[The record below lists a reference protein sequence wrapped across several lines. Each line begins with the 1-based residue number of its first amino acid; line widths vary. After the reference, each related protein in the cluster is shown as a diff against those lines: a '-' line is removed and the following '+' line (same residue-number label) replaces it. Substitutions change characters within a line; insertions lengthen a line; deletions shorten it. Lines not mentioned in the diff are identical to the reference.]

1 MNLEYDTVIRRGTV
15 VDGTAGD
22 VFKADVGISNGV
34 IAAIGRNL
42 SRGKSEI
49 DAHGLLVTPGFV
61 DIHTHYDGQVTWDD
75 TLMPS
80 TDHGVTTV
88 VMGNCGV
95 GFAPCR
101 PADREALVVLMEGV
115 EDLPEIVL
123 SAGLPWEW
131 EDFGSY
137 LDFLDGRSF
146 NIDIAAQVAHAPI
159 RVWAMGERAFTHEPA
174 TAADAA
180 KMAQLVAQAIKAG
193 ALGFS
198 TSRSLNHKGSDGRV
212 TPSWRAAENELST
225 IARALS
231 ECGAGVLQVIS
242 DFDDAEAEMAM
253 LERVCRAG
261 GRPMSISLLQ
271 KHRAPSLWRE
281 ILNWIG
287 RMNADGMQVKAQ
299 VSDRIVGGL
308 RGLEL
313 SNNPL
318 AGAPSYQAIA
328 HIPLS
333 ERARLLAAP
342 ELRNRIISELGSVAT
357 KFDFDAMYPLGD
369 PPNYEPAPDRF
380 IGRMAL
386 RFGTDP
392 LGLLYDLMLEDEGR
406 AIIAQPSSNY
416 AEGSLDVCGQMM
428 RHPDT
433 IFGLS
438 DGGAHVGILCDSSQ
452 PTHLLTHWVR
462 DRSHDRLPLASAI
475 AGLSRDTARALG
487 LLDRGVIAEGMRAD
501 INVIDHDRLSLSA
514 PIVTYDLPA
523 GGRRLRQPAQ
533 GYVATLVAGEVIARD
548 GVDTGVRP
556 GRLIRGAQAAPA
568 GRR

>member
-1 MNLEYDTVIRRGTV
+1 MILDYDTVIRRGTI
-15 VDGTAGD
+15 VDGTGSD
-22 VFKADVGISNGV
+22 LFEADVGIIDGV
-34 IAAIGRNL
+34 IRAIGKNL
-42 SRGKSEI
+42 PRGEHEI
-49 DAHGLLVTPGFV
+49 DAHGLLITPGFV

-137 LDFLDGRSF
+137 LDFLDHRSF
-146 NIDIAAQVAHAPI
+146 NIDIAVQVGHAPI
-159 RVWAMGERAFTHEPA
+159 RVWAMGKRAFTHEPA
-174 TAADAA
+174 TADEATE
-180 KMAQLVAQAIKAG
+180 MARLVTQAIKAG

-212 TPSWRAAENELST
+212 TPSWRAAEAELST
-225 IARALS
+225 IARALG

-242 DFDDAEAEMAM
+242 DFEDAETEMAM

-271 KHRAPSLWRE
+271 KHRAPFLWRE
-281 ILNWIG
+281 ILGWIG

-318 AGAPSYQAIA
+318 AGAPSYQPMA
-328 HIPLS
+328 HISLS
-333 ERARLLAAP
+333 ERARLLASP
-342 ELRNRIISELGSVAT
+342 ELRERIIAELRPIAT
-357 KFDFDAMYPLGD
+357 TFDFDGMYPLGN
-369 PPNYEPAPDRF
+369 PPDYEPAPDCF

-386 RFGTDP
+386 SLGTDP
-392 LGLLYDLMLEDEGR
+392 LGLLYDLLLEDEGR

-462 DRSHDRLPLASAI
+462 DRSHDRLPLTTAI
-475 AGLSRDTARALG
+475 AALSRDTARAVG
-487 LLDRGVIAEGMRAD
+487 LLDRGVIAQGMRAD
-501 INVIDHDRLSLSA
+501 INIIDHDRLALCA

-523 GGRRLRQPAQ
+523 GGRRLRQPAR
-533 GYVATLVAGEVIARD
+533 GYAATLVAGEVISRE
-548 GVDTGVRP
+548 GIDTGVRP
-556 GRLIRGAQAAPA
+556 GRLIRGARAVPAAL
-568 GRR
+568 R